1 MSALVTVA
9 IPTYN
14 SGERFL
20 SDAIDS
26 VLAQSYEHF
35 EILIADNCSPDNTA
49 DVVASY
55 EDPRIRYV
63 KHQENLGANGN
74 FNYCVEHARGEYLL
88 LLSDDDLIDPD
99 FLQTCV
105 EAAQGRDNVGFVRT
119 GARTIDKHG
128 AVIWQSP
135 NQIAAHTPEDLY
147 VAWFTSKTAVYL
159 CSVMFNVAAL
169 RSIGGL
175 SSKHN
180 LLEDGYAIVR
190 LVENYDWVDIESMK
204 ASFRQYPEQRTFSF
218 PVREWCEE
226 FVGLLALME
235 KQVDGDK
242 VRFRDL
248 GMRFFRRLSKQRVS
262 AIVSPWKRL
271 RAKFVVSQF
280 FGWKTYL
287 RPLIRLFN
295 RNRRVSSAQSV

>member
-1 MSALVTVA
+1 MNPLVTVA

-26 VLAQSYEHF
+26 VLAQSYPHF
-35 EILIADNCSPDNTA
+35 EILVSDNCSPDNTA
-49 DVVASY
+49 EVVAKY
-55 EDPRIRYV
+55 DDPRIRYV
-63 KHQENLGANGN
+63 RHKENLGANGN
-74 FNYCVEHARGEYLL
+74 FNYCVGEARGEYLL
-88 LLSDDDLIDPD
+88 LLSDDDLIDTD
-99 FLQTCV
+99 FLKTCV
-105 EAAQGRDNVGFVRT
+105 DSLNGRENIGFVRT

-128 AVIWQSP
+128 VVIWQSP
-135 NQIAAHTPEDLY
+135 NQVAAHTPQDLY

-159 CSVMFNVAAL
+159 CSVLFNVEAL
-169 RSIGGL
+169 RAIGGL

-190 LVENYDWVDIESMK
+190 LVEDYDWVDIEAMK

-218 PVREWCEE
+218 PVKEWCEE
-226 FVGLLALME
+226 FVGLLVLME
-235 KQVDGDK
+235 EQVDGDK
-242 VRFRDL
+242 SGFRDL

-262 AIVSPWKRL
+262 AIASPWKRF
-271 RAKFVVSQF
+271 RAKLVVSQF

-287 RPLIRLFN
+287 RPVIRLFN
-295 RNRRVSSAQSV
+295 RGRRVSSTQSV

>member
-1 MSALVTVA
+1 MRRS
-9 IPTYN
+9 
-14 SGERFL
+14 
-20 SDAIDS
+20 
-26 VLAQSYEHF
+26 
-35 EILIADNCSPDNTA
+35 C
-49 DVVASY
+49 AS
-55 EDPRIRYV
+55 
-63 KHQENLGANGN
+63 
-74 FNYCVEHARGEYLL
+74 
-88 LLSDDDLIDPD
+88 
-99 FLQTCV
+99 
-105 EAAQGRDNVGFVRT
+105 GRDNVGFVRT

-235 KQVDGDK
+235 KQVDGD
-242 VRFRDL
+242 
-248 GMRFFRRLSKQRVS
+248 QS
-262 AIVSPWKRL
+262 ALP
-271 RAKFVVSQF
+271 
-280 FGWKTYL
+280 
-287 RPLIRLFN
+287 
-295 RNRRVSSAQSV
+295 